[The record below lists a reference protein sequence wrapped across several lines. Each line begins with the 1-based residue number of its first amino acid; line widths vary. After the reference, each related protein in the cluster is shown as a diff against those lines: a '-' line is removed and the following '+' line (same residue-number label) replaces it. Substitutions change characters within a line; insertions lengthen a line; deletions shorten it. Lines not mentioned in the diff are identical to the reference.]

1 MSMNQNKR
9 WALARIGKQY
19 AFSAAHQLLKVADGH
34 PCKRLHGH
42 NYIVEIEVRGEIAP
56 KDGFCSN
63 IDFLEVDR
71 LMKPI
76 IEELDH
82 HFLNDIPGLENPTAE
97 LIAAWIL
104 NKYPVKYLYSVT
116 VWETPKCWAQ
126 VVNADGFYNREHRE

>member
-1 MSMNQNKR
+1 MSSWQ
-9 WALARIGKQY
+9 LARIGKQY
-19 AFSAAHQLLKVADGH
+19 SFSAAHMLPKVGDGH

-42 NYIVEIEVRGEIAP
+42 NYIVEVEIRGEIAP

-76 IEELDH
+76 IEKLDH
-82 HFLNDIPGLENPTAE
+82 HYLNEIPGLENPTAE
-97 LIAAWIL
+97 HIAAWIL
-104 NKYPVKYLYSVT
+104 DKYPVKYLFSVT

-126 VVNADGFYNREHRE
+126 VVNSEGMYKKGHRE